1 MKGVI
6 RISVEADVDL
16 SVQVRGDGPAL
27 LLIHGFPFDHGLWR
41 HQLQTFPGWRRIAPD
56 LRGAGDSTVPG
67 DGYSMARYADDLMKV
82 LDALDVAAAVVC
94 GLSMGGY
101 VIFELLRRYRSR
113 VRAAILCDTKAEADT
128 EEGRRGREEMM
139 ALARGAGAEAVAEK
153 MIPTLLAD
161 ATRAERPEVEGQV
174 LDMIRRAPVPGIV
187 GALQAMRD
195 RVDST
200 SVLPELRLPV
210 LVLAGEEDGISPPET
225 GRALAEKIKGAR
237 FAAVAGAG
245 HLPPL
250 EQPFVT
256 TRLIADFLK
265 NVF

>member
-1 MKGVI
+1 MVRVPVG
-6 RISVEADVDL
+6 DL
-16 SVQVRGDGPAL
+16 EIAVQERGAGPAL
-27 LLIHGFPFDHGLWR
+27 LLVHGFPFDHDLWR
-41 HQLQTFPGWRRIAPD
+41 HQLKTFPGWRRIAPD
-56 LRGAGDSTVPG
+56 LRGAGESSAPA
-67 DGYSMARYADDLMKV
+67 DGYSMASYADDLIAV

-113 VRAAILCDTKAEADT
+113 VRAAILCDTKAEADS
-128 EEGRRGREEMM
+128 EEGRRGREEMI
-139 ALARGAGAEAVAEK
+139 ALALASGPKAVADV
-153 MIPTLLAD
+153 MVPTLLA
-161 ATRAERPEVEGQV
+161 AGTRTERPEVEVQV
-174 LDMIRRAPVPGIV
+174 REMIERTPVSGMG

-200 SVLPELRLPV
+200 PLLTELRLPV
-210 LVLAGEEDGISPPET
+210 LVVTGEADGISTPE
-225 GRALAEKIKGAR
+225 GSAAMAGKIKGAR
-237 FAAVAGAG
+237 FATVSGAG

-265 NVF
+265 TVL

>member
-1 MKGVI
+1 VS
-6 RISVEADVDL
+6 RTVRVPVDDVDISVQE
-16 SVQVRGDGPAL
+16 RGAGPAL
-27 LLIHGFPFDHGLWR
+27 LLVHGFPFDHDLWR
-41 HQLQTFPGWRRIAPD
+41 HQLKTLPGWRRIAPD
-56 LRGAGDSTVPG
+56 LRGAGQSGAPAA
-67 DGYSMARYADDLMKV
+67 GYSMARYADDVIAV

-113 VRAAILCDTKAEADT
+113 VRAVILCDTKSEADS
-128 EEGRRGREEMM
+128 EEGRRGREEMI
-139 ALARGAGAEAVAEK
+139 ALAREDGARAVADK
-153 MIPTLLAD
+153 MLPVLLAP
-161 ATRAERPEVEGQV
+161 ATRDERPEVEAQV
-174 LDMIRRAPVPGIV
+174 REMMERTPVSGMV

-200 SVLPELRLPV
+200 PLLSELRLPV
-210 LVLAGEEDGISPPET
+210 LVVTGEADGISTPE
-225 GRALAEKIKGAR
+225 GSAAMAGKIKGAR
-237 FAAVAGAG
+237 FATIAGAG

-265 NVF
+265 TAL